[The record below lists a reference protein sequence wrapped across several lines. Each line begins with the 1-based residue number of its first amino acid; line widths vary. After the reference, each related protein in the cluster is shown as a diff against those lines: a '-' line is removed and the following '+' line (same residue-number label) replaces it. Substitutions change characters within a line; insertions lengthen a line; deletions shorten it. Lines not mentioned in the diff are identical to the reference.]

1 MIGDEENTEFI
12 NEITKLE
19 NNNESNG
26 GIMQEI
32 KKNHINNLIYFGSI
46 LTFTCIIMLLFW
58 NIKKESNQVHQK
70 YGSFTN
76 KNASLLV
83 ISQEDFDYFDQLN
96 NTTKVQNCNQND
108 YNKNTL
114 IVVSNQVMKDDVKEC
129 IELFKPKLHDI
140 LLIIYNAT
148 QESILQDVDD
158 NVNYYY
164 LSSKALS
171 IQNSKIKKF
180 EYLEV
185 DEQKEVIA
193 QIINNIFK

>member
-26 GIMQEI
+26 GLQQEI

-58 NIKKESNQVHQK
+58 NIKKQGNPVQQK
-70 YGSFTN
+70 YGSFPN

-83 ISQEDFDYFDQLN
+83 ISQEDFHYFDQLN
-96 NTTKVQNCNQND
+96 NTTKVQNCNQTD
-108 YNKNTL
+108 FNKNTL
-114 IVVSNQVMKDDVKEC
+114 VVLSNQILKDDVKDC
-129 IELFKPKLHDI
+129 IELLKPKIHDI

-148 QESILQDVDD
+148 QESILQEVDD

-164 LSSKALS
+164 LSSKELL
-171 IQNSKIKKF
+171 IPNSKIKKF
-180 EYLEV
+180 EYLED
-185 DEQKEVIA
+185 DEQQEVIV
-193 QIINNIFK
+193 QIINNVFK